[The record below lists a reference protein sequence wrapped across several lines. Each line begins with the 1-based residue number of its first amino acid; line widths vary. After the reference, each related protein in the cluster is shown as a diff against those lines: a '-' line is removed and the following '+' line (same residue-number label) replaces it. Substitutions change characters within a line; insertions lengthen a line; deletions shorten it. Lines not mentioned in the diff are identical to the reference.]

1 MYARS
6 VGEHGRGHVYQQHGA
21 WFLQFYTNEK
31 RDGVLVRVRKSV
43 KLADKDREHN
53 SATCKA
59 VKALRDRE
67 LNSISIAPSST
78 AEDMRV
84 VDFWEHHDLLYC
96 EKEWV
101 PL

>member
-1 MYARS
+1 
-6 VGEHGRGHVYQQHGA
+6 VQ
-21 WFLQFYTNEK
+21 
-31 RDGVLVRVRKSV
+31 
-43 KLADKDREHN
+43 
-53 SATCKA
+53 A

-84 VDFWEHHDLLYC
+84 IDFWEHHYLLYC